1 MWKESRVSLD
11 ELDDT
16 GLSHEHIETLTQ
28 LGLSRRQARV
38 YLALLISG
46 TSTAKAISKV
56 SKVPRQDIYTV
67 MPALEKMG
75 LCEVAIAKP
84 VMFRATPLRKGL
96 ELLMRRKSAEYE
108 EIRVK
113 TRSLLDGLEHYSRG
127 TRFQED
133 KTEFFLLPEM
143 KERVLMIEEAV
154 SNARKAVDSFTTPKI
169 FRQAVISS
177 EETLKKTLKRGIP
190 FRFLVEDLK
199 VEDLQLAIPKA
210 VLKSPRFEIRYLTVP
225 VPAAAVLIDKREIF
239 FGTGIDFQKAT
250 YLWSN
255 NPYLVGIIQNHFET
269 MWNSA
274 SKDA

>member
-1 MWKESRVSLD
+1 VWKEPRVSLD
-11 ELDDT
+11 ELDNT
-16 GLSHEHIETLTQ
+16 GLSSEHVQTLTQ

-56 SKVPRQDIYTV
+56 SRVPRQDIYTV

-96 ELLMRRKSAEYE
+96 ELLMQCKSAEYE

-113 TRSLLDGLEHYSRG
+113 TRNLLDGLEHYNRG

-133 KTEFFLLPEM
+133 KTEFFLLPAM
-143 KERVLMIEEAV
+143 HERVLMIEEAV
-154 SNARKAVDSFTTPKI
+154 SNARNAVDSFTTPKI
-169 FRQAVISS
+169 LRQALVSS
-177 EETLKKTLKRGIP
+177 KETLMKTLKRGVP

-199 VEDLQLAIPKA
+199 SEDLQLEIPKA
-210 VLKSPRFEIRYLTVP
+210 VLKSPRFEVRYVTVP
-225 VPAAAVLIDKREIF
+225 VPAAAVLIDKKEIF
-239 FGTGIDFQKAT
+239 FGTTIDFQKAT

-255 NPYLVGIIQNHFET
+255 NPYLVGIVQNYFET
-269 MWNSA
+269 IWNYA
-274 SKDA
+274 SKNA

>member
-1 MWKESRVSLD
+1 MD
-11 ELDDT
+11 ELENT
-16 GLSHEHIETLTQ
+16 GLSHEHVETLTQ

-46 TSTAKAISKV
+46 TSTAKAISRV

-84 VMFRATPLRKGL
+84 ALFRATPLQKGL
-96 ELLMRRKSAEYE
+96 ELLMQRKSAEYE
-108 EIRVK
+108 EMRIR
-113 TRSLLDGLEHYSRG
+113 TRSLLAELEHYSRG

-143 KERVLMIEEAV
+143 KERVLMIKEAV
-154 SNARKAVDSFTTPKI
+154 SNARSEVDSFTTPRI
-169 FRQAVISS
+169 FRQALVSS
-177 EETLKKTLKRGIP
+177 KETLMKTLKRGIS

-199 VEDLQLAIPKA
+199 SKDLQLRMPQA
-210 VLKSPRFEIRYLTVP
+210 VLKSPRFEVRYVSVP
-225 VPAAAVLIDKREIF
+225 VPAAAVLIDRKEVF
-239 FGTGIDFQKAT
+239 FGTTIDFQKAT

-255 NPYLVGIIQNHFET
+255 NPYLVGIIQNHFEAV
-269 MWNSA
+269 WNYA
-274 SKDA
+274 SKNP

>member
-1 MWKESRVSLD
+1 LD
-11 ELDDT
+11 EPENTGLLREHVET
-16 GLSHEHIETLTQ
+16 LTRLGLSH
-28 LGLSRRQARV
+28 RQARV

-46 TSTAKAISKV
+46 TSTAKAISRV

-84 VMFRATPLRKGL
+84 AMFRATPLRKGV
-96 ELLMRRKSAEYE
+96 ELLMQHKRAEYE
-108 EIRVK
+108 EMQVK
-113 TRSLLDGLEHYSRG
+113 TTNLLDELEHYNRG

-133 KTEFFLLPEM
+133 KTEFFLLPKM
-143 KERVLMIEEAV
+143 QERVLMIEEAIN
-154 SNARKAVDSFTTPKI
+154 NATSAVDSFTTPKI
-169 FRQAVISS
+169 FRQVLVSS
-177 EETLKKTLKRGIP
+177 KETLMKTLKRGIT

-199 VEDLQLAIPKA
+199 SRDSQLEIPQA
-210 VLKSPRFEIRYLTVP
+210 ALKNPHFEIRYVTVP
-225 VPAAAVLIDKREIF
+225 VPAAAVLIDKKEVF
-239 FGTGIDFQKAT
+239 FGTTIDFQNAT

-269 MWNSA
+269 IWNSA